1 MPMVKIMAP
10 ISFNNYRAVHHKV
23 RGGCVFD
30 FFSFFFF
37 WPSMKIYCCTSIKEG
52 ELRGKKKKKKKEKK
66 KNDRRMSVPVGGASF
81 MLCL

>member
-30 FFSFFFF
+30 FFFG
-37 WPSMKIYCCTSIKEG
+37 PSMKIYCYTSIKVG
-52 ELRGKKKKKKKEKK
+52 DLWGTDLKKKK
-66 KNDRRMSVPVGGASF
+66 NNGRSQGRRMLVPVGGASF